1 MSCSMEMALWFEK
14 CYEEKDKEKSKREVF
29 VPENGKEAIIFIK
42 NYIKENYSSLDIIP
56 GGGIKGGNRSDKC
69 CRIKNSRWRNSRVF
83 DGPFII
89 LEDKD
94 GFEGIFTTPGGPNID
109 ENLINGRFF
118 GFTFPYCG
126 KRKMFNPKGKNVSV
140 LDDIFK
146 KLM

>member
-14 CYEEKDKEKSKREVF
+14 CYEEKEIKKEF
-29 VPENGKEAIIFIK
+29 VPENGKEAIVFIK
-42 NYIKENYSSLDIIP
+42 NYIKKNYPSLDIIR
-56 GGGIKGGNRSDKC
+56 GGGIKGGKTSGNW
-69 CRIKNSRWRNSRVF
+69 CRIKHSRWRNSSVF

-94 GFEGIFTTPGGPNID
+94 GFEGIFTTPGRPHNG

-118 GFTFPYCG
+118 GFTVPYCG
-126 KRKMFNPKGKNVSV
+126 RRKMFNPKDKNVSV

>member
-1 MSCSMEMALWFEK
+1 MEMALWFEK
-14 CYEEKDKEKSKREVF
+14 CYEEKEIKKEI
-29 VPENGKEAIIFIK
+29 VPENGKEAIVFIK
-42 NYIKENYSSLDIIP
+42 NYIKKNYPFLDIIR
-56 GGGIKGGNRSDKC
+56 GGGIKGEKHSGNW
-69 CRIKNSRWRNSRVF
+69 CRIKHSRWRNSIVF

-94 GFEGIFTTPGGPNID
+94 GFEGIFTTPGRPTIG

-118 GFTFPYCG
+118 GFTVPYCG
-126 KRKMFNPKGKNVSV
+126 RRKMFNPKGKNVSV